1 MKIKKIAV
9 IGGGTLG
16 TLTALQLSN
25 LGYNVSIFE
34 KNHEI
39 LRGASYFGEAK
50 IHLGYTYGLA
60 GIFTIQSLLNS
71 AFSFKSIFERA
82 LNQQID
88 WSSFI
93 SSPFVYKVDKESLIS
108 VDEFIDHANKISELI
123 KTCVSSECYLNLED
137 SEVNHF
143 KRISERNFATGERA
157 IDVVLLN
164 KLIKSELSKR
174 SNISIFLNHKIEK
187 LNFNSSKKYVLRT
200 DHETVVEEF
209 SYVINC
215 TWDQRNKLDKSFVDD
230 LKVYNYRTKLYVYA
244 ETNLKDLALTTV
256 LGKFGDLVIFGNGRL
271 YASDYYQGLTN
282 FENGVFPKFQERET
296 LPKDLVDKHWAS
308 CQNRYKE
315 DVPSILE
322 VSDFKT
328 FERTI
333 VAIGESDIDK
343 IESEL
348 HNRLPF
354 HVFTKANYISALATK
369 YTNIPLLSKQIVD
382 WVLNNEFE

>member
-1 MKIKKIAV
+1 MKINRIAV

-25 LGYNVSIFE
+25 LGYSVSIFE

-39 LRGASYFGEAK
+39 LKGASYFGEAK

-60 GIFTIQSLLNS
+60 GNSTIQSLLNS

-88 WSSFI
+88 WNSFI

-108 VDEFIDHANKISELI
+108 IDEFIDHANKISELI
-123 KTCVSSECYLNLED
+123 KTNVSSECYLNLEE
-137 SEVNHF
+137 SEVSQFN
-143 KRISERNFATGERA
+143 RISERNFATGERA
-157 IDVVLLN
+157 VDVVLLN

-174 SNISIFLNHKIEK
+174 SNISIFLNHKIQK
-187 LNFNSSKKYVLRT
+187 ISLSHPKKYILRT
-200 DHETVVEEF
+200 NYERVVEEY
-209 SYVINC
+209 SHVINC
-215 TWDQRNKLDKSFVDD
+215 TWDQRNKLDKSLMDD
-230 LKVYNYRTKLYVYA
+230 LRVYNYRTKLYVYA

-271 YASDYYQGLTN
+271 YASDYSRGLTN
-282 FENGVFPKFQERET
+282 FETSVFPKFQEREI

-322 VSDFKT
+322 ICDVKT

-333 VAIGESDIDK
+333 VASGESDIDK

-369 YTNIPLLSKQIVD
+369 YTNVPLLSKQIVD
-382 WVLNNEFE
+382 WVLTNELE